1 MGMRRIGMLL
11 SLLVPLA
18 GIVPAG
24 SGQMKANAEVGIDER
39 LGARVALD
47 VPLRDENGGEVT
59 LGQFVDRPVILIFN
73 YFSCPGICPTMLNN
87 MVEVVNRL
95 EAEPGKDYA
104 IVAVSFDPADT
115 PALAREKKSNYLNR
129 MRRPFPPG
137 AWRFLTGTGDDTR
150 KLADSTGYR
159 YLRQGEMFAH
169 PGAIILLTPEGV
181 ISRYIYGT
189 SYVPAD
195 VEMAIKEAAGGQV
208 RPTISRVLAFC
219 YTYDPE
225 GRTYVL
231 SVTRLAGGLILLFV
245 ALFAVLVLWR
255 SRRGR
260 RAASRGGESK
270 TGAGDDHR
278 GA

>member
-1 MGMRRIGMLL
+1 MRKTAV
-11 SLLVPLA
+11 LLVPCLLWMLS
-18 GIVPAG
+18 VPAG
-24 SGQMKANAEVGIDER
+24 RGQTEEGGEVGIDEK

-47 VPLRDENGGEVT
+47 VPLRDESGAEVT
-59 LGQFVDRPVILIFN
+59 LGQFVGRPVILIFN

-87 MVEVVNRL
+87 MVGVVNRL
-95 EAEPGKDYA
+95 EAEPGKDYD

-115 PALAREKKSNYLNR
+115 PALAREKKANYLNR

-137 AWRFLTGTGDDTR
+137 AWRFLTGTGGNTR
-150 KLADSTGYR
+150 EVADSAGYR

-169 PGAIILLTPEGV
+169 PGVIILLTPDGV

-195 VEMAIKEAAGGQV
+195 VEMAIREAAGGRV

-231 SVTRLAGGLILLFV
+231 SVTRLAGGIILLLA
-245 ALFAVLVLWR
+245 ALFVVLILWR
-255 SRRGR
+255 SRRGKR
-260 RAASRGGESK
+260 TASRGGDSE
-270 TGAGDDHR
+270 
-278 GA
+278 

>member
-1 MGMRRIGMLL
+1 MRKIWMLV

-18 GIVPAG
+18 GLVPAG
-24 SGQMKANAEVGIDER
+24 SGQMKERAEVGIDER

-47 VPLRDENGGEVT
+47 VPLRDESGAEVT
-59 LGQFVDRPVILIFN
+59 LGQFDERPVILIFN

-87 MVEVVNRL
+87 MVSVVNRL
-95 EAEPGKDYA
+95 EAEPGKDYD

-115 PALAREKKSNYLNR
+115 PVLAREKKANYLNR

-137 AWRFLTGTGDDTR
+137 AWRFLTGTGENTR
-150 KLADSTGYR
+150 KVADSTGYR

-169 PGAIILLTPEGV
+169 PGAIILLTPDGI

-195 VEMAIKEAAGGQV
+195 VEMAIKEAAGGRV

-231 SVTRLAGGLILLFV
+231 SVTRLAGGLILLLVVVFV
-245 ALFAVLVLWR
+245 VLVLRR
-255 SRRGR
+255 SRRGTR
-260 RAASRGGESK
+260 SASRGGDSE
-270 TGAGDDHR
+270 
-278 GA
+278 